1 MVTVG
6 RAIDNR
12 DPCFQKRPVWY
23 DFEKDE
29 THPVCDKKRQV
40 NIGVKVLVVIPRL
53 FKPGPKFFE
62 KLAVLAIL
70 ELTIPPQKLGSTPV
84 LFGSVSIQKP
94 SD

>member
-1 MVTVG
+1 MG

-53 FKPGPKFFE
+53 FKPGPKFFR
-62 KLAVLAIL
+62 K
-70 ELTIPPQKLGSTPV
+70 TSSTSNTRTQDPPSE
-84 LFGSVSIQKP
+84 IR
-94 SD
+94 